1 MEVHSTTKEVSKANV
16 NESLVDTKNV
26 TDEKVPD
33 EPGLQEQKESRIER
47 LRYISYKIIIF
58 K

>member
-33 EPGLQEQKESRIER
+33 EPGFQEQKESRIER
-47 LRYISYKIIIF
+47 LRYISYKR
-58 K
+58 